1 MSEDIEVGITHYL
14 GMGIVLILLEPE
26 ILFHLRLQFEIRS
39 LNHMPV
45 TGKNN

>member
-14 GMGIVLILLEPE
+14 GMGIVLILLGLE
-26 ILFHLRLQFEIRS
+26 ILFHLCLQFEIRS
-39 LNHMPV
+39 LNHPPV